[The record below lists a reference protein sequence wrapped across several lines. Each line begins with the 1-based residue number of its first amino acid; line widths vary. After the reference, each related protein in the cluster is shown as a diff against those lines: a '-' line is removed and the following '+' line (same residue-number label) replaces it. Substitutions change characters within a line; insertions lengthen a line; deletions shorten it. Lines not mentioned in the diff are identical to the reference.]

1 MSIMNSQITS
11 KVLMIKPVKFYYNAQ
26 TAVNNAYQKN
36 LEENPELVE
45 KKALNEFDTLVNKIK
60 NVG

>member
-1 MSIMNSQITS
+1 MNSQITS

-26 TAVNNAYQKN
+26 TSVNNAYQKN

-45 KKALNEFDTLVNKIK
+45 KKH
-60 NVG
+60 